1 MSQAIKLVLFD
12 MDNVLYGYDRHSR
25 AARLSEF
32 SGGKVDDICREIW
45 DNGFE
50 HLGDSGTLS
59 RAEYLQAFGNRI
71 GYPLSLEEW
80 LDARR
85 FSTKPDAAMLEIVDR
100 LRCTVEIAILTNNTE
115 LVTDHLDF
123 LCPELRPLFGS
134 KIYASARFKTAKPN
148 TECFRRCLDEF
159 GISPEATL
167 FVDDLN
173 ENVVGARN
181 AGLIA
186 HHFTSPD
193 RFLSELSRFGFQLEY
208 L

>member
-1 MSQAIKLVLFD
+1 MLQAIKLVLFD
-12 MDNVLYGYDRHSR
+12 MDNVLCAYDRHSR
-25 AARLSEF
+25 AARLAEF
-32 SGGKVDDICREIW
+32 SGGEADHIYREIW
-45 DNGFE
+45 ETGFE
-50 HLGDSGTLS
+50 QLGDSGTLS

-71 GYPLSLEEW
+71 GYSLSLDEW
-80 LDARR
+80 LEARR

-100 LRCTVEIAILTNNTE
+100 LRRIVEVAILTNNTE

-134 KIYASARFKTAKPN
+134 KIYASARFKTAKPD
-148 TECFRRCLDEF
+148 TDCFRRCLDEL

-173 ENVVGARN
+173 ENVIGARN
-181 AGLIA
+181 AGLFA

-193 RFLSELSRFGFQLEY
+193 QFRSELSRFGFQLECR
-208 L
+208 